1 MTDRSTALGLSNA
14 EVRHAMA
21 RDRWAIAYE
30 YEARLLNAA
39 LGPLVLDIQ
48 HVGSTA
54 VPGLLAKPILDIIIA
69 VSDLNYVPALEPA
82 LLNAGWIRRPAG
94 DTVDRRYFVKGVPEW
109 RTGHLSD
116 VASGTRAWEDQ
127 VRFRDILRSDPEVTA
142 KYAQLKLE
150 LARRF
155 PHDRRSYTE
164 GKADLVRLILA
175 EDRQD

>member
-1 MTDRSTALGLSNA
+1 MAPLGLSARIYTNRRAPTFRRVILFRGSRELTSQRRREYQNGAPGMTDRSTALGLSNA

-21 RDRWAIAYE
+21 HDRWAIAYE

-69 VSDLNYVPALEPA
+69 VSDLNYVPAIEPA
-82 LLNAGWIRRPAG
+82 LLNVGWIRRPTG

-109 RTGHLSD
+109 RTGHLSV
-116 VASGTRAWEDQ
+116 VA
-127 VRFRDILRSDPEVTA
+127 
-142 KYAQLKLE
+142 
-150 LARRF
+150 
-155 PHDRRSYTE
+155 
-164 GKADLVRLILA
+164 
-175 EDRQD
+175 